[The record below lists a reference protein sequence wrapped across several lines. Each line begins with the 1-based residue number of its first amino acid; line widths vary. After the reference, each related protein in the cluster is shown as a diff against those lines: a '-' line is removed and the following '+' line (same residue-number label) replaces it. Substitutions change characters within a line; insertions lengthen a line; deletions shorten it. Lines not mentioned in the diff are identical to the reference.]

1 MGDKSVV
8 DVLGRDSIIH
18 GLKDVIFM
26 LSENRE
32 GKVFA
37 LDGKCL
43 AARSALLSVQR
54 IWLSFIFSIFI

>member
-8 DVLGRDSIIH
+8 DVLGRNSIIH

-37 LDGKCL
+37 LDGNGDMESL
-43 AARSALLSVQR
+43 
-54 IWLSFIFSIFI
+54 IFLIY